1 MRLFQNFSF
10 WNSYLRFKRKSRL
23 KTTFSRACY
32 KTNRVLEQ
40 AQDINDFTKEIQY
53 HEFEKDKMRKLAVE
67 RQLEVIGQAANKISK
82 ETQNILKNIPW
93 TNIIGLRNKLAHD
106 YGEILAER
114 IWIISR
120 ESIQELMKELENIK
134 ELKEYIN

>member
-1 MRLFQNFSF
+1 MPLSENDLSF
-10 WNSYLRFKRKSRL
+10 LIDIAN
-23 KTTFSRACY
+23 CII
-32 KTNRVLEQ
+32 
-40 AQDINDFTKEIQY
+40 DINEFTEGIQF

-67 RQLEVIGQAANKISK
+67 RQLEVIGQAANKVSK

-93 TNIIGLRNKLAHD
+93 SNIIGLRNKLAHD

-120 ESIQELMKELENIK
+120 NYIQELLKELEK
-134 ELKEYIN
+134 VEELKEYIK

>member
-1 MRLFQNFSF
+1 MPLNENDLSF
-10 WNSYLRFKRKSRL
+10 LI
-23 KTTFSRACY
+23 
-32 KTNRVLEQ
+32 
-40 AQDINDFTKEIQY
+40 DIIDCIMDIQDFTNGIQF

-82 ETQNILKNIPW
+82 ETQNTLDNIPW
-93 TNIIGLRNKLAHD
+93 GNIIGLRNKLAHD

-120 ESIQELMKELENIK
+120 NSIQELLKELEKIE
-134 ELKEYIN
+134 ELKKYLFKPT

>member
-1 MRLFQNFSF
+1 MPLNENDLSF
-10 WNSYLRFKRKSRL
+10 LI
-23 KTTFSRACY
+23 
-32 KTNRVLEQ
+32 
-40 AQDINDFTKEIQY
+40 DIANCINDIIDFTKEIKY

-82 ETQNILKNIPW
+82 ETQNDLKNIPW
-93 TNIIGLRNKLAHD
+93 SNIIGLRNKLAHD

-120 ESIQELMKELENIK
+120 DSIPELIKELENIE
-134 ELKEYIN
+134 ELKEYIK